1 LITFSH
7 IRLGIPLKTRFPAKP
22 AEVNEEVDVSA
33 PLVAPSKPGI
43 YKGYFRLTTPQGEQF
58 GHRVFFNIVAIQ
70 KPEPKPEPKP
80 EQQEEKAPE
89 LKPVLKEQIEQQPQ
103 KWAMQLKTLAD
114 MGFTDTQA
122 LMPLL
127 DKYSGDISRT
137 VQEFLG
143 GF

>member
-1 LITFSH
+1 M
-7 IRLGIPLKTRFPAKP
+7 KTRFPAKP
-22 AEVNEEVDVSA
+22 AEVNEEVDVGV
-33 PLVAPSKPGI
+33 PLVAPSKPGT

-58 GHRVFFNIVAIQ
+58 GHRVFFTFIAIQ
-70 KPEPKPEPKP
+70 KPEPKPEQ
-80 EQQEEKAPE
+80 QQEEKAPE
-89 LKPVLKEQIEQQPQ
+89 LKPVLKEQTEQKPQ
-103 KWAMQLKTLAD
+103 KWELQLKTLAD

-122 LMPLL
+122 LIPLL